1 MAELENTL
9 GAGEL
14 VEWVEYYRVEP
25 WGQWRD
31 NAHAGMIASVIANVH
46 RSRNGKAYT
55 IKDFMLT
62 DAETQRNARTRATLD
77 WMESVAKR
85 KGTH

>member
-1 MAELENTL
+1 MAELEQTL

-46 RSRNGKAYT
+46 RTRAGKAYT

-62 DAETQRNARTRATLD
+62 DGATQRQTRTRASLD
-77 WMESVAKR
+77 WMKSVAKR
-85 KGTH
+85 KDKP

>member
-1 MAELENTL
+1 MAELESTL

-14 VEWVEYYRVEP
+14 VEWVEYYRIEP

-46 RSRNGKAYT
+46 RARASRVYT

-62 DAETQRNARTRATLD
+62 DPEVQRNTRTRATLD
-77 WMESVAKR
+77 WMKSVAIR
-85 KGTH
+85 KGK